1 MEKYS
6 YCDNL
11 RNAIRVEIF
20 NPQDIIRGLPMPLCW
35 SMRGSVA
42 TSLSTLVKRPDVN
55 TVCCSIFRWTLSR
68 NKSMNFTMMT
78 SCRGMNNKIN
88 HLSQE
93 DVEDVA
99 EPMKVGSTN
108 NPNRIPYPG
117 WFSLSG
123 TLCLLGIPWPESF
136 DSWGRLFFFFF
147 FYKVSC
153 SYSMISSF
161 ATGYE
166 FKCQY
171 SISTVKRTNR
181 LENYVWK
188 SRSTLSRLLACL
200 NIHEIALCC
209 LYSISPVFNPSS
221 CI

>member
-6 YCDNL
+6 HCDNL

-147 FYKVSC
+147 FTRCLVPIPWYPRSPL
-153 SYSMISSF
+153 
-161 ATGYE
+161 ATGLNVNI
-166 FKCQY
+166 QY
-171 SISTVKRTNR
+171 QLSSGLIA
-181 LENYVWK
+181 WK
-188 SRSTLSRLLACL
+188 IMYGNLAQPCHVCL
-200 NIHEIALCC
+200 PA
-209 LYSISPVFNPSS
+209 
-221 CI
+221 